1 MALGPKQRSALEELL
16 ERERARL
23 VRRLRRRGE
32 ELGAG
37 PASAAGYS
45 QHMAEQAA
53 EMTERE
59 TAFLMA
65 SEEGRRLVQV
75 RKAMDR
81 LVHSPDTFGV
91 CMDCGRNIAFERLEA
106 LPYAELCIDCKR
118 KEEDGGG
125 GSRD

>member
-1 MALGPKQRSALEELL
+1 MGLTAAQRDALEELL

-32 ELGAG
+32 DLGADTE
-37 PASAAGYS
+37 AGGFS

-53 EMTERE
+53 TLTERE

-75 RKAMDR
+75 NQAMDR
-81 LVHSPDTFGV
+81 LVHAPESFGV
-91 CMDCGRNIAFERLEA
+91 CRACGRDVAFERLEA

-118 KEEDGGG
+118 EEEDRGGRR
-125 GSRD
+125 RD